1 MCDIPGFKKLWH
13 LLFLSEY
20 EGQGFSVHP
29 VQLLFSSKF
38 ILTNPGVD
46 VIIMTS

>member
-1 MCDIPGFKKLWH
+1 MCDIPEFKKLWH

-20 EGQGFSVHP
+20 EGQGFSV
-29 VQLLFSSKF
+29 QLLFSSKF
-38 ILTNPGVD
+38 VLTNAGVD